1 MARKIFVSYKH
12 SDRNV
17 APLNGRTTARDYV
30 DELIKLFESDEIY
43 KGEGN
48 EDLSEFK
55 DGTIQTHLK
64 VKIYDSSITLVL
76 LSPNM
81 KNAYENE
88 SDQWIPWE
96 ISYSLKEITRQG
108 RTSRTNAMLA
118 VVLPD
123 QNSSYGY
130 FLEDNTCPVCH
141 CTTHRTDRLFQIL
154 RDNMFNIKE
163 PTFNPCWN
171 HLSTNPVFTGLFS
184 YIHPVK
190 WCNFIENTEADLRI
204 AEDIRDNI
212 NAYNLTK
219 VVKDYARKSTENEL
233 GGYIANF

>member
-12 SDRNV
+12 SDSSV
-17 APLNGRTTARDYV
+17 APLNGATTARDYV
-30 DELIKLFESDEIY
+30 ETLIELFEDDEIY

-55 DGTIQTHLK
+55 DETIETHLK
-64 VKIYDSSITLVL
+64 DKIYDSSITLVL

-96 ISYSLKEITRQG
+96 VSYSMKEITRQC
-108 RTSRTNAMLA
+108 RTSRTNGMLA

-123 QNSSYGY
+123 QNWSYSY

-141 CTTHRTDRLFQIL
+141 CTTHHTGRLFQIL

-163 PTFNPCWN
+163 PTFNVCSN
-171 HLSTNPVFTGLFS
+171 HSRTNPVYTGLFS
-184 YIHPVK
+184 YIHPVRWSDFEANMESYLNTVEDLK
-190 WCNFIENTEADLRI
+190 ENI
-204 AEDIRDNI
+204 DN
-212 NAYNLTK
+212 YNITK
-219 VVKDYARKSTENEL
+219 IVKD
-233 GGYIANF
+233 